1 MNNRLTVGQ
10 VIKKAGGMASLVRLL
25 GYPIN
30 RYTVERWRRKREFPA
45 EFRGKI
51 AAYIGVKAE
60 QLDPDTEGRII
71 RIRFRQMA
79 EMYKSM
85 VASSGANTRTL
96 HRLHSVRKERVQRWR
111 WGLEEVPLSAFE
123 DLYRMVQARTQ
134 KMTVEMAKEIT
145 GLTQTEIAARLG
157 LSAGMGTYWRK
168 LGAIPPEY
176 AERIRAWRSAGE

>member
-1 MNNRLTVGQ
+1 MHKRLTVGQ
-10 VIKKAGGMASLVRLL
+10 VIKKAGGIASLVRLL

-51 AAYIGVKAE
+51 AEYIGVKVE
-60 QLDPDTEGRII
+60 QLEPDTEGRII

-85 VASSGANTRTL
+85 AASAGANSRTL
-96 HRLHSVRKERVQRWR
+96 HKLHGVSADRVQRWR

-123 DLYRMVQARTQ
+123 DLYRMVQGRTQ
-134 KMTVEMAKEIT
+134 KMTVEMAKEMT

-168 LGAIPPEY
+168 LGVIPPEY
-176 AERIRAWRSAGE
+176 AERIREWKRG